1 LTPTDNPS
9 GIQLNV
15 KGMKNLHESF
25 RDYVK
30 AEILEGDNKYEAEGF
45 GPQDAKKGVAFQ
57 SFPPVL
63 NLYLKRFEYDVQRGA
78 MIKVRL
84 ELHRE
89 CIA

>member
-1 LTPTDNPS
+1 LTPIDNPL
-9 GIQLNV
+9 GIQLDV
-15 KGMKNLHESF
+15 KGMKNLRESF

-30 AEILEGDNKYEAEGF
+30 VDTLEGDNKYSTESF
-45 GPQDAKKGVAFQ
+45 GPQDAKKGVIFQ

-63 NLYLKRFEYDVQRGA
+63 NLHLKRFEYDVQRGA

-84 ELHRE
+84 ELHRQ